1 MHGVPRLITWTTM
14 NATALIGDTSI
25 VLNEVVD
32 W

>member
-1 MHGVPRLITWTTM
+1 MHGVARPITWTTM
-14 NATALIGDTSI
+14 NATAEKGDTSI